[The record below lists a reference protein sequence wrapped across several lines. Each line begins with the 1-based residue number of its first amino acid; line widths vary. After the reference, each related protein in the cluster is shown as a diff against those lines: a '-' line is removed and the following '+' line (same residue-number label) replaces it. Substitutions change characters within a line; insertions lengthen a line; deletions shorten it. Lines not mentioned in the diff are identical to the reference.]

1 MRLVAVFVLIA
12 GLSLAAGA
20 SWYVYA
26 QVQAAEARLNGAQ
39 EPQAPIRL
47 IELAVVQ
54 ENVRFGQQLL
64 PEHVKMVPWPREA
77 APLNGFAR
85 MEDLFG
91 DGSEPRTV
99 LRRMEPNEPVLSSKV
114 TGFGVKATVAAL
126 LDPGM
131 LAFTIPVNVQNSV
144 GGFLLPGSR
153 IDVFLTVND
162 RETGPI
168 TRLVMQN
175 LEVIAIDQDTDIDR
189 VEARLARTV
198 TVQGDADAVARLTLA
213 STTGSMSIALRGH
226 GSDTITELAPL
237 DRNELLGIEEQ
248 AVVAEA
254 EPTVSTVRVRRAGAV
269 EERIFQQ

>member
-12 GLSLAAGA
+12 GLGLAAGA

-26 QVQAAEARLNGAQ
+26 QVQAAEARLNTTQ
-39 EPQAPIRL
+39 TPQAPIRL

-54 ENVRFGQQLL
+54 ENVRFGQQLK
-64 PEHVKMVPWPREA
+64 PEHVKMVPWPRES

-131 LAFTIPVNVQNSV
+131 LAFTIPVDAQKSV

-162 RETGPI
+162 RETGPT

-198 TVQGDADAVARLTLA
+198 TVQGDAQAVQGLTLA
-213 STTGSMSIALRGH
+213 STTGTMSIALRGH
-226 GSDTITELAPL
+226 DSDKLTELTPL
-237 DRNELLGIEEQ
+237 GRDELLGIEEE
-248 AVVAEA
+248 AVIAEA
-254 EPTVSTVRVRRAGAV
+254 EPTIATVRVRRAGAV

>member
-12 GLSLAAGA
+12 GLGLAAGA

-26 QVQAAEARLNGAQ
+26 KVQAAEARLNGVQ

-54 ENVRFGQQLL
+54 EDLRFGQQLK
-64 PEHVKMVPWPREA
+64 PEHIKMVSWPRA
-77 APLNGFAR
+77 SAPINGFAR

-99 LRRMEPNEPVLSSKV
+99 LRRMEPNEPILASKI

-131 LAFTIPVNVQNSV
+131 LAFTIPVDAQKSV

-162 RETGPI
+162 RENGPT

-189 VEARLARTV
+189 VEARLAGTV
-198 TVQGDADAVARLTLA
+198 TVQGDAEAVARLTLA
-213 STTGSMSIALRGH
+213 SSTGSMSIALRGH
-226 GSDTITELAPL
+226 GSDKITELDPMN
-237 DRNELLGIEEQ
+237 RNELLGIEE
-248 AVVAEA
+248 AIVADV
-254 EPTVSTVRVRRAGAV
+254 EPEVTSVRVRRAGNV